1 MKWLHLSDL
10 HIIKK
15 VNWEVFIKDL
25 LQRCEERGKI
35 DLVIVT
41 GDFHEFKEK
50 DDFSKA
56 KIFLID
62 LIEKLKLDITKDL
75 FLIPG
80 DHDGSNP
87 ICDHKDG
94 NIAVL
99 KKDVTRINGKEWNEL
114 LEQFES
120 YENFVKELIPKYP
133 FEHPAGE
140 HCRTWNDKI
149 TFIHCNS
156 AVVSDLIDEK
166 EQLLNI
172 DTFANLAMESRLPSI
187 VLMHN
192 HISDI
197 HKEQVGQIKGII
209 RNSKIKA
216 FFCGAHHK
224 QQMDMINV
232 SDKQNCQ
239 IPCVGCYKS
248 APDAEDR
255 YSTCG
260 VIIGTWINEKATLEG
275 WTWKVDR
282 SFKLDNIISG
292 QTIEMG
298 EKYYNEASKYVEGK
312 VLLRN
317 HKFSNDKKLDYVKKW
332 NDRMFLHLHNK
343 DNQVTI
349 AKAFIMPE
357 CRWLNRDFDILNGN
371 TFDIAVQSFLNYDRT
386 ATFLVVGVPGIGKTT
401 ITAWL
406 ANKYKDDENVHILRF
421 RDWESDE
428 LKYGLLRAI
437 TNTLNIR
444 RKDLENLILILD
456 GLDEM
461 KTLNIR
467 NDLMLDFLDEI
478 RDLENFKCIIT
489 SRTAYIDP
497 KMFHASCELEKF
509 DINKINQFSKKVIGK
524 EIEEKNK
531 IIVNLDVLGIPVIL
545 YLALMAN
552 IDIGK
557 NPTKPELYYRIFAEK
572 GGIFDK
578 FYKKGIEYD
587 SGRQILR
594 NSKNIK
600 NYLNVLR
607 DIAFKMFEKKSLIL
621 SVEECTIPKLE
632 FESNKVNILEFPI
645 KYLFENSETKIEF
658 IHRSIYEF
666 FVANKL
672 LESFQSAD
680 KISKYELANV
690 FGKNLSKNV
699 LSKEILEFMNYKI
712 NELISFENI
721 EETFQLML
729 DYGMTYFTKSKTKNI
744 LESEQIIF
752 ANMLE
757 IIHIYGKSDFDFR
770 NLVIYIKCNKNMAL
784 NLEEIRMQDEDLRGA
799 NFQDSNLMNAKIN
812 YSDLRGINGRNVY
825 APKIELN
832 GTDLRGADLKN
843 AKLQCAKL
851 YNAKLQVTDFS
862 GANLEGAHLEYA
874 NLRGAKLKGAI
885 LKGANLEGANLEGIN
900 LEGVDISVAKIG
912 ETIFDEEQIEI
923 LKKDIELLHWKVL
936 VHTTNGLVNY
946 EEYFNASVYP
956 QVSQCH

>member
-317 HKFSNDKKLDYVKKW
+317 HKFSNVVLCQDLVQVKMRNFSPILTCQKL
-332 NDRMFLHLHNK
+332 
-343 DNQVTI
+343 
-349 AKAFIMPE
+349 
-357 CRWLNRDFDILNGN
+357 
-371 TFDIAVQSFLNYDRT
+371 S
-386 ATFLVVGVPGIGKTT
+386 
-401 ITAWL
+401 
-406 ANKYKDDENVHILRF
+406 
-421 RDWESDE
+421 
-428 LKYGLLRAI
+428 
-437 TNTLNIR
+437 
-444 RKDLENLILILD
+444 
-456 GLDEM
+456 
-461 KTLNIR
+461 
-467 NDLMLDFLDEI
+467 
-478 RDLENFKCIIT
+478 
-489 SRTAYIDP
+489 
-497 KMFHASCELEKF
+497 
-509 DINKINQFSKKVIGK
+509 
-524 EIEEKNK
+524 
-531 IIVNLDVLGIPVIL
+531 
-545 YLALMAN
+545 
-552 IDIGK
+552 
-557 NPTKPELYYRIFAEK
+557 
-572 GGIFDK
+572 
-578 FYKKGIEYD
+578 
-587 SGRQILR
+587 
-594 NSKNIK
+594 
-600 NYLNVLR
+600 
-607 DIAFKMFEKKSLIL
+607 L
-621 SVEECTIPKLE
+621 SVR
-632 FESNKVNILEFPI
+632 S
-645 KYLFENSETKIEF
+645 F
-658 IHRSIYEF
+658 IHSFEF
-666 FVANKL
+666 VWRHIVAMAMNSFRIV
-672 LESFQSAD
+672 ESFQIFKNQLVCLLIITDFKAIEPFTFDNRMKGFNACIIPRKSFLRITALH
-680 KISKYELANV
+680 I
-690 FGKNLSKNV
+690 FGCFFIFLC
-699 LSKEILEFMNYKI
+699 
-712 NELISFENI
+712 
-721 EETFQLML
+721 
-729 DYGMTYFTKSKTKNI
+729 NI
-744 LESEQIIF
+744 L
-752 ANMLE
+752 A
-757 IIHIYGKSDFDFR
+757 
-770 NLVIYIKCNKNMAL
+770 AT
-784 NLEEIRMQDEDLRGA
+784 IRMD
-799 NFQDSNLMNAKIN
+799 N
-812 YSDLRGINGRNVY
+812 
-825 APKIELN
+825 
-832 GTDLRGADLKN
+832 
-843 AKLQCAKL
+843 
-851 YNAKLQVTDFS
+851 
-862 GANLEGAHLEYA
+862 
-874 NLRGAKLKGAI
+874 
-885 LKGANLEGANLEGIN
+885 
-900 LEGVDISVAKIG
+900 
-912 ETIFDEEQIEI
+912 
-923 LKKDIELLHWKVL
+923 
-936 VHTTNGLVNY
+936 
-946 EEYFNASVYP
+946 
-956 QVSQCH
+956 

>member
-298 EKYYNEASKYVEGK
+298 EKYYNEA
-312 VLLRN
+312 
-317 HKFSNDKKLDYVKKW
+317 
-332 NDRMFLHLHNK
+332 
-343 DNQVTI
+343 
-349 AKAFIMPE
+349 
-357 CRWLNRDFDILNGN
+357 
-371 TFDIAVQSFLNYDRT
+371 
-386 ATFLVVGVPGIGKTT
+386 
-401 ITAWL
+401 
-406 ANKYKDDENVHILRF
+406 
-421 RDWESDE
+421 
-428 LKYGLLRAI
+428 
-437 TNTLNIR
+437 
-444 RKDLENLILILD
+444 
-456 GLDEM
+456 
-461 KTLNIR
+461 
-467 NDLMLDFLDEI
+467 
-478 RDLENFKCIIT
+478 
-489 SRTAYIDP
+489 
-497 KMFHASCELEKF
+497 
-509 DINKINQFSKKVIGK
+509 
-524 EIEEKNK
+524 
-531 IIVNLDVLGIPVIL
+531 LDVLGIPVIL

-874 NLRGAKLKGAI
+874 NLRGAILKGAI